1 MTNEKSAFS
10 TDVLRLDC
18 AAETERIVQTL
29 RASVLG
35 DFKRKGGVVGISG
48 GIDSSVVAA
57 LGMRA
62 FGKDRMLALTMPER
76 DSGLETMPLC
86 RLLVDALGVAT
97 LHQDITAVLEAT
109 GCYARRDAAIREVIP
124 EYGPGWKSKIVLP
137 DVLTGDLVRFFSVV
151 ASSPTGDTVKVRLPA
166 AAYLAVVAATNFK
179 QRVRTM
185 TEYHH
190 ADRLNYAV
198 LGTPNRLEYDQGF
211 FVKGGDGLADV
222 KPIAHLYKTQVYA
235 MAEYLGVPAEIRG
248 RPPTT
253 DTYSMP
259 QSQEEFYFSLPFGSM
274 DLCLWARS
282 HGVSATQAAPT
293 LGLSP
298 KQVERVYRDIDAKR
312 RVARYLHAGLVLIED
327 AAPTPAGR

>member
-1 MTNEKSAFS
+1 MATAGTPFSA
-10 TDVLRLDC
+10 DVLRLDC
-18 AAETERIVQTL
+18 GAETERIVARL

-57 LGMRA
+57 LGARA
-62 FGKDRMLALTMPER
+62 FGKGRMLALTMPER
-76 DSGLETMPLC
+76 ESGGETMPLC
-86 RLLVDALGVAT
+86 RILVDALGVVT
-97 LHQDITAVLEAT
+97 LHEDITGVLEAA
-109 GCYARRDAAIREVIP
+109 GCYRRRDDAIREAIP
-124 EYGPGWKSKIVLP
+124 EYGAGWKSKIVLP
-137 DVLTGDLVRFFSVV
+137 DVLTGDQVRFFSVV
-151 ASSPTGDTVKVRLPA
+151 ASDPSGKTVKVRLPV

-179 QRVRTM
+179 QRARKM
-185 TEYHH
+185 MEYHH
-190 ADRLNYAV
+190 ADRLHHAV

-235 MAEYLGVPAEIRG
+235 MAEYLGVPAEIRQ

-259 QSQEEFYFSLPFGSM
+259 QSQEEFYFSLPYGRM

-282 HGVSATQAAPT
+282 HDISAQDAAPT
-293 LGLSP
+293 LGLEP
-298 KQVERVYRDIDAKR
+298 EQVERVYRDIDAKR
-312 RVARYLHAGLVLIED
+312 RVARVLHAAHVFVDEPAQGD
-327 AAPTPAGR
+327 A